1 MNIKPPETRKD
12 KPVLVRLSQQD
23 RQRLQR
29 AARKL
34 KLPMATIAYQC
45 VKQYLDAEFGKGG
58 QS

>member
-45 VKQYLDAEFGKGG
+45 VKQYLDAEYGEEA